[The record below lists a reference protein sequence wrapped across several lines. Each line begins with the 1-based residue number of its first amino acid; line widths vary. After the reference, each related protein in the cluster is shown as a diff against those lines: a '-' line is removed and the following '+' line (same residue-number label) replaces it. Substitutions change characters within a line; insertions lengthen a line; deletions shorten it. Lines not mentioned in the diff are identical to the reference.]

1 MSGFEFD
8 SPAALWIFAS
18 APFLGI
24 AAAWLVRLTEG
35 SAGQRAFQA
44 LFFGVMVLMGA
55 ATVAA
60 LAVGPGCWVAC
71 STTLAVMVLTATL
84 DFRGSRE
91 SATW

>member
-1 MSGFEFD
+1 MNGFDFD
-8 SPAALWIFAS
+8 CPVALWLLAS
-18 APFLGI
+18 VPFLGI
-24 AAAWLVRLTEG
+24 GTAWLVRLTEG

-55 ATVAA
+55 ATVVA